1 MERRDFVASLLL
13 LSALASEQACR
24 DTEKKAGS
32 TAALDDGGGVSGLE
46 PYEGNWSYEQAAHLL
61 RRTTLGATRK
71 QILQSVAIGLNATI
85 EELFRELPLPEPP
98 LNYFFTE
105 DPNVPIG
112 QTWVDA
118 PYLKEVFFEQ
128 YRKKSIR
135 AWMIE
140 QLWGEGLSIREQLTL
155 FWHNHFGVSDIVE
168 HKQEYIHI
176 SLLRN
181 YAWGNFKELVKKIT
195 IDPAMLR
202 FLNGRDN
209 AAIAPNENYAR
220 ELLELFTVGKGSLAG
235 DGDYTTF
242 TEQDVREI
250 ARAMTGWTDTGFYT
264 HDPNERIESVYN
276 DKAHDQFEKQ
286 LSHRFGNVRIP
297 PMGKEEYAHV
307 IDLIFEQEHTALHIC
322 RKLYRWFVHH
332 LIDESIEKQIITPLA
347 QQLRKENYVIQPVL
361 KKLLSSRHFYS
372 KLNDA
377 PKIKNPMEF
386 IIGALKQLEVVM
398 PDDLSSRYHFCHYLF
413 ELGALMQMELF
424 KPPGVAGWKAYYQ
437 APQFDRNW
445 INASTLQCRSQF
457 TDALTNINGMDSMSG
472 NSERVKLN
480 PLSLLSELDNPA
492 DPDKLIAQLATLLF
506 MHPITV
512 NQQNLLKEVLLGGL
526 PGYEWTKNCQSFL
539 KQQPASPEIAHAI
552 SKRLNGLLAFML
564 KMPEF
569 YLF

>member
-13 LSALASEQACR
+13 LSALASEQACQE
-24 DTEKKAGS
+24 TENHTGS
-32 TAALDDGGGVSGLE
+32 GAALGEGTELAGLE
-46 PYEGNWSYEQAAHLL
+46 PFEGNWSFEQAAQLL
-61 RRTTLGATRK
+61 RRTTFGVTQK

-85 EELFRELPLPEPP
+85 EELFKEHPLPEPP

-176 SLLRN
+176 SLLRT

-220 ELLELFTVGKGSLAG
+220 ELLELFTVGKGPLAG
-235 DGDYTTF
+235 NGDYTTF

-264 HDPNERIESVYN
+264 QDPNERIEAVYN

-332 LIDESIEKQIITPLA
+332 HIDEPIEQDIITPMA
-347 QQLRKENYVIQPVL
+347 QLLRKENYVIEPVI
-361 KKLLSSRHFYS
+361 KALLSSKHFYS

-398 PDDLSSRYHFCHYLF
+398 PNDLESRYHVCHHLF

-437 APQFDRNW
+437 APQYDRNW
-445 INASTLQCRSQF
+445 INASTLQYRTGF
-457 TDALTNINGMDSMSG
+457 TDALTNINGMDSMTDS
-472 NSERVKLN
+472 SQKVKLN
-480 PLSLLSELDNPA
+480 PLALLNNIDHPDNP
-492 DPDKLIAQLATLLF
+492 DTLIIQIARLLF
-506 MHPITV
+506 IHPITDKQKDV
-512 NQQNLLKEVLLGGL
+512 LKDVLLGGL
-526 PGYEWTKNCQSFL
+526 PDSEWTKNCQSYFN
-539 KQQPASPEIAHAI
+539 QQTASPEIAHAI
-552 SKRLNGLLAFML
+552 TKRLHGLLTFML
-564 KMPEF
+564 KMPEY
-569 YLF
+569 YLV